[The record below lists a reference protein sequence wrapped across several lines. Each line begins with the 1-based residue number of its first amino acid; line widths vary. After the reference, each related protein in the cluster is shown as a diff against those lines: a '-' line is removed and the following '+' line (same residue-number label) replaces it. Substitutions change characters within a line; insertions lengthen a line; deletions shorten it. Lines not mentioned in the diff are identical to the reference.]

1 MSFRKIITI
10 FFSLTFLVLLFWL
23 VFEATKKDQLIE
35 NNVEQERTETSLEVE
50 EILEIEEALE
60 VEEILEIEDVS
71 DEEVTG
77 PVIPTS
83 TLPTSTSAKQ
93 MIVVERED

>member
-35 NNVEQERTETSLEVE
+35 NNVEQEGAEIVLEIEDILEVEEVLEVE
-50 EILEIEEALE
+50 EILEDED
-60 VEEILEIEDVS
+60 ILS
-71 DEEVTG
+71 EEVAS

-83 TLPTSTSAKQ
+83 SPSTTTSAKQ